1 MQFKYQAKDHAGK
14 FREGTVVSENQNRA
28 EQLLSENGLV
38 IVSLEIQEP
47 SIWVKLW
54 PFGRGVPAKDMV
66 MFSRQLATLMGAQ
79 VPILQALR
87 ILQIQ
92 ADNKRLRKVLA
103 EVINNIESGDSLSL
117 SISRYPEVFDI
128 VYVSV
133 IHSGELSGSMDRS
146 LNYLADQLEKNYNLN
161 HKVRS
166 AMTYPIFIICAVIGI
181 GGYMFLF
188 IMPGLLDTLTQSG
201 AGSLPTVTLI
211 LIAFTNFFGHYW
223 WTFLLGMIAL
233 FFVIRYILS
242 TKEGTY
248 YFDRLKISVP
258 IIGPIFIKI
267 YLARFSRNLATLIT
281 GGIPIIQALQTVA
294 ELVNNTI
301 YRDII
306 LDAANTLATGKG
318 IAESFQGHKEMP
330 VIVTQMIQ
338 VGEQSATLTNILGK
352 LADYY
357 EKEVDE
363 TVGSL
368 TTLIEPIII
377 LILGGAVGILVAGI
391 LLPIYNLG
399 SSS

>member
-1 MQFKYQAKDHAGK
+1 
-14 FREGTVVSENQNRA
+14 
-28 EQLLSENGLV
+28 
-38 IVSLEIQEP
+38 
-47 SIWVKLW
+47 
-54 PFGRGVPAKDMV
+54 
-66 MFSRQLATLMGAQ
+66 
-79 VPILQALR
+79 
-87 ILQIQ
+87 
-92 ADNKRLRKVLA
+92 
-103 EVINNIESGDSLSL
+103 
-117 SISRYPEVFDI
+117 
-128 VYVSV
+128 
-133 IHSGELSGSMDRS
+133 
-146 LNYLADQLEKNYNLN
+146 
-161 HKVRS
+161 
-166 AMTYPIFIICAVIGI
+166 
-181 GGYMFLF
+181 MFLF

-248 YFDRLKISVP
+248 YFDRLKISAP

-267 YLARFSRNLATLIT
+267 YLARFSRNLSTLII

-301 YRDII
+301 YRGII